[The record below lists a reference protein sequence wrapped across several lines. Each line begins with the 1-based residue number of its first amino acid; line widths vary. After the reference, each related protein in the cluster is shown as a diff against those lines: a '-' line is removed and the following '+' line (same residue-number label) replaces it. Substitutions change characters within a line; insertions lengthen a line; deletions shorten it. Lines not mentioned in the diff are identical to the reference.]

1 MFDIVDT
8 DDDDDYVNK
17 DKLMMT
23 MTMIIHVFFNQAI
36 AGLIRLNYMLL
47 IDGIDDDDE
56 MIKLN
61 NDLNW

>member
-23 MTMIIHVFFNQAI
+23 MTMIIHVFFHQAI
-36 AGLIRLNYMLL
+36 AGLISLNYMLL

-61 NDLNW
+61 NDLN